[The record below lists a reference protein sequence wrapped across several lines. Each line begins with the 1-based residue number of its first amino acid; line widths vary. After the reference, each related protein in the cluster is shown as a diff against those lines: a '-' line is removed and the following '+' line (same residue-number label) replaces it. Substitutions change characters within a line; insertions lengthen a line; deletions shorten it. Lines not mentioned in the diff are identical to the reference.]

1 MKEFSSEELRQY
13 NGEGGKPIYIAHEG
27 KVYDVSNSKLWRAG
41 LHMKR
46 HHAGKDLTTDI
57 QAAPH
62 NAEVLE
68 RYPQVGTLT
77 QAYVI
82 EPKMPAFLNRL
93 ISRYPMLR
101 RHPHPMTVHFPI
113 VFFIFATLFNVLYL
127 LTGVKSFEITG
138 LHCLAGGI
146 LFGLVA
152 ISTGFYTWWMNY
164 LAQPM
169 RAVAIKRPVGVILI
183 CVAVVVFIWRI
194 AIPDILD
201 LWTLGSVVYFLLVLS
216 LFPLVTIM
224 GWFGASLTFPPE
236 KG

>member
-1 MKEFSSEELRQY
+1 MKEFSPQELLEY

-27 KVYDVSNSKLWRAG
+27 KVYDLSNSKLWRAG

-62 NAEVLE
+62 NADVLE
-68 RYPQVGTLT
+68 RYPQVGILT
-77 QAYVI
+77 KAYVI
-82 EPKMPAFLNRL
+82 EPKMPAFLGKL

-113 VFFIFATLFNVLYL
+113 VFFIFTTVFNILYL
-127 LTGVKSFEITG
+127 ITGVGSFETTG
-138 LHCLAGGI
+138 LHCLACGI

-164 LAQPM
+164 LSQPM
-169 RAVAIKRPVGVILI
+169 RAVTIKRRVGVVLI
-183 CVAVVVFIWRI
+183 CAAVAAFIWRI
-194 AIPDILD
+194 TSPDILD
-201 LWTLGSVVYFLLVLS
+201 QWTLGSVVYFLLVLS

-224 GWFGASLTFPPE
+224 GWFGASLTFPAE
-236 KG
+236 KD

>member
-1 MKEFSSEELRQY
+1 MKEFSPQELLEY
-13 NGEGGKPIYIAHEG
+13 NGEGGKPIFIAHQG

-62 NAEVLE
+62 NADVLE

-77 QAYVI
+77 KAYVI
-82 EPKMPAFLNRL
+82 EPKMPAFLSKL

-113 VFFIFATLFNVLYL
+113 VFFIFTTVFNILYL
-127 LTGVKSFEITG
+127 MTGVRSFETTG
-138 LHCLAGGI
+138 LHCLACGI
-146 LFGLVA
+146 FFGLVA

-164 LAQPM
+164 LSQPM
-169 RAVAIKRPVGVILI
+169 RAITIKRRVGVILI
-183 CVAVVVFIWRI
+183 CTAVVTFIWRI
-194 AIPDILD
+194 TSPDILD
-201 LWTLGSVVYFLLVLS
+201 QWTLLSVVYFLLVLS

-224 GWFGASLTFPPE
+224 GWFGASLTFPAE
-236 KG
+236 KD

>member
-1 MKEFSSEELRQY
+1 MKEFSPHELLEY
-13 NGEGGKPIYIAHEG
+13 NGKDGKPIYIAHQG
-27 KVYDVSNSKLWRAG
+27 KVYDVSNSRLWKGG

-46 HHAGKDLTTDI
+46 HHAGKDLTPDI

-62 NAEVLE
+62 NAEVLD

-77 QAYVI
+77 KAYVI
-82 EPKMPAFLNRL
+82 EPKMPAFLHRL
-93 ISRYPMLR
+93 IARYPMLR

-113 VFFIFATLFNVLYL
+113 VFFIFTTVFTVLYL
-127 LTGVKSFEITG
+127 LTGVRSFETSG

-164 LAQPM
+164 LSQPM
-169 RAVAIKRPVGVILI
+169 RAVTIKRRVGLVLM
-183 CVAVVVFIWRI
+183 CTAAVVLIWRI
-194 AIPDILD
+194 TTPDILD
-201 LWTLGSVVYFLLVLS
+201 RFTPASLVYFLLVLS
-216 LFPLVTIM
+216 LFPMVTVM

-236 KG
+236 KE